1 MQIHELD
8 GVASLTGDESMA
20 IDDGSVTSKSALST
34 LAGYILNTY
43 KRVMYDTSS
52 RTVVSALSVI
62 RTAITTLQTKVSTF
76 ETATYYK
83 TNDTETIGTR
93 EKRILESGF
102 VTSQNSSIYFDVIVP
117 KLTTNVT
124 NVTATT
130 LIGRL
135 RGVQGPLSNMT
146 EDVNF
151 KTSGYSVSAVIAGSN
166 RVAITIAA
174 DTAFT
179 NVVNNS
185 PISFHGRMVLS
196 FT

>member
-1 MQIHELD
+1 MQIHELN
-8 GVASLTGDESMA
+8 GVSSLADDNVVA
-20 IDDGSVTSKSALST
+20 VDDGSVSSKSALST

-43 KRVMYDTSS
+43 SRVMYDTAS
-52 RTVVSALSVI
+52 RTVLNALSTIHTAVTNLQNKTSAL
-62 RTAITTLQTKVSTF
+62 
-76 ETATYYK
+76 ETAVYYK
-83 TNDTETIGTR
+83 TNDTETIGTAA
-93 EKRILESGF
+93 KRVLEAGF
-102 VTSQNSSIYFDVIVP
+102 VTASGSTVYFDVIVP
-117 KLTTNVT
+117 KLTSNVT

-166 RVAITIAA
+166 RVAITIGA

-185 PISFHGRMVLS
+185 PVSFHGRMILS

>member
-1 MQIHELD
+1 MQIHELN

-34 LAGYILNTY
+34 LAGYILNKY
-43 KRVMYDTSS
+43 SRVMYDTAS
-52 RTVVSALSVI
+52 RTVINALSAI
-62 RTAITTLQTKVSTF
+62 HTAITTLQNKVSTL
-76 ETATYYK
+76 ETAVYYK
-83 TNDTETIGTR
+83 VNDTETIGTAA
-93 EKRILESGF
+93 KRVLEAGF
-102 VTSQNSSIYFDVIVP
+102 VTASGSTVYFDVIVP
-117 KLTTNVT
+117 KLTSNVT

>member
-1 MQIHELD
+1 MQIHELN

-34 LAGYILNTY
+34 LAGYILNKY
-43 KRVMYDTSS
+43 SRVMYDTAS
-52 RTVVSALSVI
+52 RTVLNALSAI
-62 RTAITTLQTKVSTF
+62 HTAITTLQNKTSAL
-76 ETATYYK
+76 ETAVHYK
-83 TNDTETIGTR
+83 VNDTETIGTAA
-93 EKRILESGF
+93 KRVLEAGF
-102 VTSQNSSIYFDVIVP
+102 VTASGSTVYFDVIVP
-117 KLTTNVT
+117 KLTSNVT

>member
-43 KRVMYDTSS
+43 SRVMYDSAS
-52 RTVVSALSVI
+52 RTVVSALSAI
-62 RTAITTLQTKVSTF
+62 RTAITTLQNKTSTL
-76 ETATYYK
+76 ETAVYYK
-83 TNDTETIGTR
+83 TNDTETIGTPQ
-93 EKRILESGF
+93 KRVLEAGF
-102 VTSQNSSIYFDVIVP
+102 VTSLGSTIYFDVIVP
-117 KLTTNVT
+117 KLTSNVT

-146 EDVNF
+146 EDVDF

-166 RVAITIAA
+166 RVAITIGA

>member
-1 MQIHELD
+1 MQIHELN
-8 GVASLTGDESMA
+8 GVSSLADDNVVA
-20 IDDGSVTSKSALST
+20 VDDGSVTSKSALST
-34 LAGYILNTY
+34 LADYVIN
-43 KRVMYDTSS
+43 KFKMAMYDGSS
-52 RTVVSALSVI
+52 RTVINALSAI
-62 RTAITTLQTKVSTF
+62 RTAITTLQNKTNTL
-76 ETATYYK
+76 ETAVYYK
-83 TNDTETIGTR
+83 VNDTETIGTAA
-93 EKRILESGF
+93 KRVLEAGF
-102 VTSQNSSIYFDVIVP
+102 VTASGSTVYFDVIVP
-117 KLTTNVT
+117 KLTSNVT

-130 LIGRL
+130 LIGRF

-166 RVAITIAA
+166 RVAITINA

>member
-1 MQIHELD
+1 MQIHELN
-8 GVASLTGDESMA
+8 GASSLANDNVIA
-20 IDDGSVTSKSALST
+20 VDDGSVTSKSALST
-34 LAGYILNTY
+34 LAEHILNTY
-43 KRVMYDTSS
+43 SRVMYDTAS
-52 RTVVSALSVI
+52 RTVVSALSAI
-62 RTAITTLQTKVSTF
+62 RTAITTLQNKTSTL
-76 ETATYYK
+76 ETAVYYK
-83 TNDTETIGTR
+83 ANDTETIGTAA
-93 EKRILESGF
+93 KRILEAGF
-102 VTSQNSSIYFDVIVP
+102 VTASGSTVYFDVIVP
-117 KLTTNVT
+117 KLTSNVT

-166 RVAITIAA
+166 RVAITIGA